1 MMGKQELPETVYS
14 PKTAYATSRED
25 RAMTLSS
32 EQFHTLYDG
41 AAQPVVLV
49 QDGAVAE
56 CNCHAQEFF
65 TAGTA
70 LCAYLPQDTA
80 LPETLPKNA
89 APPHAAVPRPP
100 RMMVTAKK
108 IASGFHFLPM
118 PRSM

>member
-1 MMGKQELPETVYS
+1 
-14 PKTAYATSRED
+14 
-25 RAMTLSS
+25 MTLSS

-41 AAQPVVLV
+41 VAQPVVLV

-80 LPETLPKNA
+80 LPETLYTRPAILPVLAGGICVSANTQPLDGALLLLLPPRDTRDELAAFSRA
-89 APPHAAVPRPP
+89 APRSQSPHR
-100 RMMVTAKK
+100 
-108 IASGFHFLPM
+108 
-118 PRSM
+118 

>member
-1 MMGKQELPETVYS
+1 
-14 PKTAYATSRED
+14 
-25 RAMTLSS
+25 MTLSS

-70 LCAYLPQDTA
+70 LCAYLPLYYKT
-80 LPETLPKNA
+80 NA
-89 APPHAAVPRPP
+89 
-100 RMMVTAKK
+100 
-108 IASGFHFLPM
+108 PM
-118 PRSM
+118 PRYYAEAWQLYHQLRAGMRPMRYEKGSYTYYYMRG